1 MYSTIP
7 LGEAAINATSALPI
21 IDIAPWVTGHDH
33 KGRLSTAAAI
43 HAACLEFGFFY
54 LDISSF
60 ATPEE
65 PEELARLARE
75 FFALAQDEKDNISLN
90 NQDRAR
96 GEPQRMSPSFYDLTP
111 CIRIS
116 EAKGEH
122 YPWIG

>member
-1 MYSTIP
+1 MPS
-7 LGEAAINATSALPI
+7 GEAGINAASALPI
-21 IDIAPWVTGHDH
+21 IDIAPWVSGHDH
-33 KGRLSTAAAI
+33 KGRISTAAAI

-60 ATPEE
+60 ASTEE

-96 GEPQRMSPSFYDLTP
+96 GKPNYRCRPLFMTPS
-111 CIRIS
+111 IRIP

-122 YPWIG
+122 YPWIGR